1 MAEANAMQEVKEDQE
16 DKLAT
21 LRIFEAQLAE
31 MKRRIRQGDDLTLP
45 MVTYTIPPSKKRKLG
60 QLVKEKQVE
69 ELSDLESEMEEIDIG
84 EESF

>member
-1 MAEANAMQEVKEDQE
+1 MPNDCLEKEEQE

-21 LRIFEAQLAE
+21 LRIYEAQIAE

-45 MVTYTIPPSKKRKLG
+45 MVTYTIPPSKKRKLSHR
-60 QLVKEKQVE
+60 VEEKQVE
-69 ELSDLESEMEEIDIG
+69 ELSEDLDCEMEDIDIG